1 MSTNFPDDLLG
12 QYKALSTKLK
22 KAEKAVFKRFGPN
35 LLEVSEE
42 FQSLA
47 GSFYTGFL
55 PEYSALCWLAVAKCE
70 GLIGNGV
77 TEVDALLKA
86 AKAFVEAHENLE
98 KLNVLSNA
106 GEHLEGA
113 LRCYNQALG
122 CLSEDSAMR
131 AAIIR
136 DIKRIKPN
144 AENTSNFNSPSHRI
158 FDLETAAKESIQ
170 AGDFVSALEKLTEIC
185 DDVGERR
192 VEALYGSVLTR
203 TEISRLLLLL
213 LLELPPARQSPSH
226 IKLLERYTSTESC
239 WSEAEN
245 LPIGMDQELFLHL
258 QGLAVACQT
267 KDIEAIRASRND
279 IINFRAISLEQSIL
293 LQRILVRFED
303 SANTCRG

>member
-1 MSTNFPDDLLG
+1 MSTNFPDDLLQ
-12 QYKALSTKLK
+12 QYKSLSTKLK

-42 FQSLA
+42 FSSLA
-47 GSFYTGFL
+47 GSFQKGFL
-55 PEYSALCWLAVAKCE
+55 PEYAALCWLGVAKCE

-77 TEVDALLKA
+77 TEVDALLKS
-86 AKAFVEAHENLE
+86 AKAFMVAHERLE

-113 LRCYNQALG
+113 LRSYNLALG
-122 CLSEDSAMR
+122 RLPEDSAMR

-136 DIKRIKPN
+136 EIKKIKPN

-158 FDLETAAKESIQ
+158 YDLDEAARESIQ
-170 AGDFVSALEKLTEIC
+170 SGDFVAALEKLTEIC

-192 VEALYGSVLTR
+192 VEAFYGSVLNR

-226 IKLLERYTSTESC
+226 IKLLERYTSTDGS
-239 WSEAEN
+239 WSDSDN
-245 LPIGMDQELFLHL
+245 LPRDMDLELFLHL

-267 KDIEAIRASRND
+267 RDIDAIRASRNAISD
-279 IINFRAISLEQSIL
+279 YRAIAPEQHL
-293 LQRILVRFED
+293 LLGRILKKFED
-303 SANTCRG
+303 SANVCS